1 VTGFLDEGG
10 LMVKGINDGAVKA
23 FNNRYPA
30 QAWRVRGC
38 KMAMGL
44 LNGSIVVYN
53 GFSRVFIGVY
63 RCL

>member
-1 VTGFLDEGG
+1 
-10 LMVKGINDGAVKA
+10 MVKGINDGAVKA
-23 FNNRYPA
+23 FNNHYPA

-63 RCL
+63 RFL